1 MSIDRAALGTD
12 SLVKIVLVLAVVW
25 LALEV
30 FEEFVGVLDALGPL
44 VGLALVVVLVLYL
57 TGRL

>member
-1 MSIDRAALGTD
+1 MQTDRGALGTD
-12 SLVKIVLVLAVVW
+12 GLVKIVLVLAVVW
-25 LALEV
+25 LGLEV
-30 FEEFVGVLDALGPL
+30 FEEFVGVLDSLGPL